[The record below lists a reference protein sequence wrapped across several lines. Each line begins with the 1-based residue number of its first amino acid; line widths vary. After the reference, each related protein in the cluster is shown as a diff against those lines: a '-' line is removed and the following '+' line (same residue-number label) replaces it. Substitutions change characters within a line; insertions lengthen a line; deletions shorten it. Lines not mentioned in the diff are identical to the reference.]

1 MIAYEVIAKKR
12 DGESL
17 TKSEIALMI
26 ESFLCGSLA
35 DYQMAAFLMACYI
48 RGLSDEETF
57 YLTEAMV
64 SSGKRVDL
72 SSVSGFKVDK
82 HSTGG
87 VGDKTTL
94 VVCPLVASLGT
105 IVSKFSGRGL
115 GHTGGTIDK
124 LESVPG
130 FSTKL
135 SIEDLIEQL
144 KRIGIAIAS
153 ASEEINPADKRLYAL
168 RDVTATVSSTPLIA
182 SSIMSKKI
190 AAGSERLVLDVK
202 VGPGAFLTD
211 IDEAKKLSRL
221 MLDIAKR
228 AKMRAVAVIS
238 RMDEPLGKA
247 AGNSLEVIEAT
258 ETLKGRGPSDLV
270 ELSKVLAA
278 RMLSLGGLLTISQ
291 AEEAANLALASGAAL
306 NKFVELLAAQ
316 GGDERAAHD
325 YGLLPRAK
333 EIRGVSLKESGYVTS
348 IDAKA
353 IGLTLVEI
361 GAGRKRAESEID
373 HSVGVILGKK
383 VGDRVDIGEEIAEVH
398 ASNPADAEMARAH
411 IAKAYRVGKKKP
423 LAKGIIIDILE

>member
-1 MIAYEVIAKKR
+1 MIAKKR

-17 TKSEIALMI
+17 TKSEISLMI

-57 YLTEAMV
+57 YMTEAMV
-64 SSGKRVDL
+64 SSGRRVDL

-94 VVCPLVASLGT
+94 VVCPLVASQGM
-105 IVSKFSGRGL
+105 IVSKLSGCGL

-153 ASEEINPADKRLYAL
+153 ACEEINPADKRLYAL
-168 RDVTATVSSTPLIA
+168 RDATATVSSTPLIA

-190 AAGSERLVLDVK
+190 AAGSDRLVLDVK
-202 VGPGAFLTD
+202 VGSGAFLTD

-278 RMLSLGGLLTISQ
+278 RMLSLSGLLTMSQ
-291 AEEAANLALASGAAL
+291 AEEAASLALANGAAL
-306 NKFVELLAAQ
+306 NKFIELLAAQ
-316 GGDERAAHD
+316 GGDERVAHD

-333 EIRGVSLKESGYVTS
+333 EIRGVSLKERGYVTS

-373 HSVGVILGKK
+373 YSAGVIFKKK
-383 VGDRVDIGEEIAEVH
+383 VGDYVDTGDEIAEVH
-398 ASNPADAEMARAH
+398 ASNSADAEMAKVH
-411 IAKAYRVGKKKP
+411 IAKAYRVGGKKP
-423 LAKGIIIDILE
+423 LVKGIIIDILE